1 MEDFMKKKTWYDL
14 FAFVVDLLLTA
25 IVVYLLFQR
34 RYVQGLSLL
43 ALKAIVFIITRVIRT
58 GKKEDEEVEPSED
71 DISEEV

>member
-1 MEDFMKKKTWYDL
+1 MKKKTWYDL

-43 ALKAIVFIITRVIRT
+43 ALKAIVFIITRVLRT
-58 GKKEDEEVEPSED
+58 GKKENEEIEPSED

>member
-1 MEDFMKKKTWYDL
+1 MKKKTWYDL

-58 GKKEDEEVEPSED
+58 GKKENEEIEPSED

>member
-1 MEDFMKKKTWYDL
+1 MKKKTWYDV
-14 FAFVVDLLLTA
+14 FAFVADLLLTA

-34 RYVQGLSLL
+34 RYIQGLSLL

-58 GKKEDEEVEPSED
+58 GKKEDKEIEPSED

>member
-1 MEDFMKKKTWYDL
+1 MKRKTWYDL

-58 GKKEDEEVEPSED
+58 GKKEDGEIEPSED

>member
-1 MEDFMKKKTWYDL
+1 MKKKTRYDL

-58 GKKEDEEVEPSED
+58 GKKKDKEIEPSED

>member
-1 MEDFMKKKTWYDL
+1 MKKKTWYDV

-34 RYVQGLSLL
+34 RYIQGLSLL

-58 GKKEDEEVEPSED
+58 GKKEDKEIEPSED

>member
-1 MEDFMKKKTWYDL
+1 MKKKTRYDL

-34 RYVQGLSLL
+34 RYIQGLSLL

-58 GKKEDEEVEPSED
+58 GKKKDKEIEPSED

>member
-1 MEDFMKKKTWYDL
+1 MKKKTWYDL

-58 GKKEDEEVEPSED
+58 GKKEGEEIEPSED

>member
-1 MEDFMKKKTWYDL
+1 MKKKTWYDL

-43 ALKAIVFIITRVIRT
+43 TLKAIVFIITRVIRT
-58 GKKEDEEVEPSED
+58 GKKEDKEVEPSED

>member
-1 MEDFMKKKTWYDL
+1 MKKKTWYDL
-14 FAFVVDLLLTA
+14 FAFVADLLLTA

-58 GKKEDEEVEPSED
+58 GKKENKEIEPSED

>member
-1 MEDFMKKKTWYDL
+1 MKKKTWYDL
-14 FAFVVDLLLTA
+14 FAFVADLLLTA

-58 GKKEDEEVEPSED
+58 GKKGHEEIEPSED

>member
-1 MEDFMKKKTWYDL
+1 MKKKTWYDL

-58 GKKEDEEVEPSED
+58 GKKEDEEIEPSED

>member
-1 MEDFMKKKTWYDL
+1 MKKKTWYDV

-34 RYVQGLSLL
+34 RYIQGLSLL

-58 GKKEDEEVEPSED
+58 GKKEDEEIEPSED

>member
-1 MEDFMKKKTWYDL
+1 MKKKTWYDL
-14 FAFVVDLLLTA
+14 FAFVADLLLTA

-58 GKKEDEEVEPSED
+58 GKKEHEEIEPSED

>member
-1 MEDFMKKKTWYDL
+1 MKKKTRYDL

-34 RYVQGLSLL
+34 RYIQGLSLL

-58 GKKEDEEVEPSED
+58 GKKEDKEIEPSED

>member
-1 MEDFMKKKTWYDL
+1 MKKKTWYDL

-58 GKKEDEEVEPSED
+58 GKKEDEEIKPSED

>member
-1 MEDFMKKKTWYDL
+1 MKKKTWYDL

-58 GKKEDEEVEPSED
+58 GKKEDKEIEPSED